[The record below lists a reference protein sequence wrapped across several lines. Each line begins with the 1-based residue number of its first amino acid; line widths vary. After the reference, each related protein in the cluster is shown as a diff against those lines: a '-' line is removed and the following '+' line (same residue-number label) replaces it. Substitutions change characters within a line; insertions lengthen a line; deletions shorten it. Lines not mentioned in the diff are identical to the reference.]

1 MAAAACPQRTFPTI
15 PKLKRSLVYTPGMI
29 GYTSG
34 STSSEVITII
44 LALSPDGVSYQT
56 PATYREPLYLRWGLP
71 TIRVTSRVT
80 SESITSPSKLIWAHA
95 PNHDPPTFLGFP
107 LSVSLCRLSQVPA
120 GKWPFPALSP
130 PLFPRM
136 LGPLPRLSSWCM
148 YSFLPTR
155 HRPSPKP
162 KWVGTWQNSPA
173 KRLHAGVCSQGC
185 RHSMIFRPPS
195 LLTTLVVPTLG

>member
-1 MAAAACPQRTFPTI
+1 MIWHSVQTVFPIRRPPLPRASLPEAGVTYHQDD
-15 PKLKRSLVYTPGMI
+15 LKGHLGGHYPSFKAHT
-29 GYTSG
+29 G
-34 STSSEVITII
+34 SC
-44 LALSPDGVSYQT
+44 AGP
-56 PATYREPLYLRWGLP
+56 R
-71 TIRVTSRVT
+71 
-80 SESITSPSKLIWAHA
+80 PSHL
-95 PNHDPPTFLGFP
+95 LGFP

-155 HRPSPKP
+155 HRPSPNP